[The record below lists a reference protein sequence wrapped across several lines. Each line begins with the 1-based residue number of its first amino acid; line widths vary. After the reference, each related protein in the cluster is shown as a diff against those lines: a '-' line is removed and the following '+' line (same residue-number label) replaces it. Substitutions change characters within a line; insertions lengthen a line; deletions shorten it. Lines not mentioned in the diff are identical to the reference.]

1 VGRQEL
7 RLLLT
12 QEIAMNFKF
21 TPTQRNM
28 LSVAAQ
34 REDRCL
40 EPLPSMDGRTVRTFG
55 SKLIEAGFARELKA
69 RDGQPVWRH
78 DKESDQN
85 YALKLTA
92 SGMKV
97 AAEQANAPE
106 HAPSSRAAG
115 LPQHPRPTSKLAK
128 LIALLSHEC
137 GITIEDISKSM
148 GWLPHTTRATLTG
161 LRKRGIS
168 IIRETPDGVR
178 NSIYRVE
185 NVIELTQA
193 A

>member
-1 VGRQEL
+1 
-7 RLLLT
+7 
-12 QEIAMNFKF
+12 MNFKF

-40 EPLPSMDGRTVRTFG
+40 EPLPPMDSRAARTFG
-55 SKLIEAGFARELKA
+55 SRLIEGGFARELKA
-69 RDGQPVWRH
+69 REGQPVWHH
-78 DKESDQN
+78 DKESDQD
-85 YALKLTA
+85 YTLKLTA
-92 SGMKV
+92 SGMKI

-106 HAPSSRAAG
+106 HAPSSKAAG
-115 LPQHPRPTSKLAK
+115 LLQHPRPTSKLAQ
-128 LIALLSHEC
+128 LIALLSQGG

-168 IIRETPDGVR
+168 IIRETLMEAGTR
-178 NSIYRVE
+178 SIGSRM
-185 NVIELTQA
+185 
-193 A
+193 

>member
-1 VGRQEL
+1 
-7 RLLLT
+7 
-12 QEIAMNFKF
+12 MNFRF

-40 EPLPSMDGRTVRTFG
+40 VPPSNLDGRTARSFG
-55 SKLIEAGFARELKA
+55 SRLIEARFAREFKA
-69 RDGQPVWRH
+69 REAQPVWRH
-78 DKESDQN
+78 DKESDQD

-97 AAEQANAPE
+97 ATEQANVPE
-106 HAPSSRAAG
+106 HTESCRATG
-115 LPQHPRPTSKLAK
+115 LCQHPRPSSKLAQ
-128 LIALLSHEC
+128 LIALLSQGG

-168 IIRETPDGVR
+168 IIRETPDGGR
-178 NSIYRVE
+178 NSIYRIE
-185 NVIELTQA
+185 KINELTQA

>member
-1 VGRQEL
+1 
-7 RLLLT
+7 
-12 QEIAMNFKF
+12 MNFKL

-28 LSVAAQ
+28 LSLAVQ

-40 EPLPSMDGRTVRTFG
+40 EPLPSMDGRTVWTFG
-55 SKLIEAGFARELKA
+55 LKLIEAGFARELKA
-69 RDGQPVWRH
+69 KDGQPIWRH
-78 DKESDQN
+78 DKESVQN

-92 SGMKV
+92 AGMKF

-106 HAPSSRAAG
+106 RAPSSRAVG
-115 LPQHPRPTSKLAK
+115 LLQHPRPTSKLAH
-128 LIALLSHEC
+128 LVALLSHEG

-168 IIRETPDGVR
+168 IIRETPDGGR
-178 NSIYRVE
+178 NSIYR
-185 NVIELTQA
+185 IEKISELSQA

>member
-1 VGRQEL
+1 
-7 RLLLT
+7 
-12 QEIAMNFKF
+12 MNFKL
-21 TPTQRNM
+21 TPTQCNM

-40 EPLPSMDGRTVRTFG
+40 EPAATKTDRTARTVG
-55 SKLIEAGFARELKA
+55 SRLIEAGYARELKA
-69 RDGQPVWRH
+69 RGSQPIWRH
-78 DKESDQN
+78 DKESN
-85 YALKLTA
+85 HGYALKLTA

-97 AAEQANAPE
+97 AKEGANTSEQTS
-106 HAPSSRAAG
+106 SSRAASFH
-115 LPQHPRPTSKLAK
+115 HPRPTSKLAQ
-128 LIALLSHEC
+128 LIMLLSQED

-168 IIRETPDGVR
+168 IVRETPDGGR

-185 NVIELTQA
+185 KLSALTQA
-193 A
+193 V

>member
-1 VGRQEL
+1 
-7 RLLLT
+7 
-12 QEIAMNFKF
+12 MNFKW
-21 TPTQRNM
+21 TPTQRNI

-40 EPLPSMDGRTVRTFG
+40 ESLPTMDGRAARTFG
-55 SKLIEAGFARELKA
+55 SRLIEAGFARELKA

-78 DKESDQN
+78 DKESDQD

-97 AAEQANAPE
+97 ATEQANIPE
-106 HAPSSRAAG
+106 HASSCRAAG
-115 LPQHPRPTSKLAK
+115 LPEHPRPTSKLAQ
-128 LIALLSHEC
+128 LIRLLSHEA

-168 IIRETPDGVR
+168 IIRQTPDGSG
-178 NSIYRVE
+178 NSIYR
-185 NVIELTQA
+185 IEKINELAKA

>member
-1 VGRQEL
+1 
-7 RLLLT
+7 
-12 QEIAMNFKF
+12 MNFKF

-40 EPLPSMDGRTVRTFG
+40 EPTVAMDGRAVRTLG
-55 SKLIEAGFARELKA
+55 ARLIEAGFARELKA

-78 DKESDQN
+78 DKEKDQD

-92 SGMKV
+92 SGMKI
-97 AAEQANAPE
+97 AAEKANAPE
-106 HAPSSRAAG
+106 DAPSSRGAG
-115 LPQHPRPTSKLAK
+115 LPQHPRPTSKLAQ
-128 LIALLSHEC
+128 LITLLSKES

-168 IIRETPDGVR
+168 IVRETPDGSR

-185 NVIELTQA
+185 NVIELTETA
-193 A
+193 

>member
-1 VGRQEL
+1 
-7 RLLLT
+7 
-12 QEIAMNFKF
+12 MNFKL

-40 EPLPSMDGRTVRTFG
+40 EPTTTMNARATRTVG
-55 SKLIEAGFARELKA
+55 SRLIEAGFARELKA

-78 DKESDQN
+78 DKESDQD

-106 HAPSSRAAG
+106 YAPLSRAAG
-115 LPQHPRPTSKLAK
+115 LPQHPRPASKLAQ
-128 LIALLSHEC
+128 LIALLSHES
-137 GITIEDISKSM
+137 GITIEDISKSL

-161 LRKRGIS
+161 LRRRGIS
-168 IIRETPDGVR
+168 IIRNTPDGGR
-178 NSIYRVE
+178 NSIYRIE
-185 NVIELTQA
+185 KISELTQSG
-193 A
+193 

>member
-1 VGRQEL
+1 
-7 RLLLT
+7 
-12 QEIAMNFKF
+12 MNLKF
-21 TPTQRNM
+21 SSTQRNI
-28 LSVAAQ
+28 LTVAAQ

-40 EPLPSMDGRTVRTFG
+40 EPLPTMDGRATRTFG

-78 DKESDQN
+78 DKESDQD

-92 SGMKV
+92 SGMKI
-97 AAEQANAPE
+97 AAEKANAPE
-106 HAPSSRAAG
+106 QGPSPRAAG
-115 LPQHPRPTSKLAK
+115 LPEHPRPTSKLAQ
-128 LIALLSHEC
+128 LIRLLSHEG

-168 IIRETPDGVR
+168 IIRQTPDGGR
-178 NSIYRVE
+178 NSIYRIE
-185 NVIELTQA
+185 KINELTKA

>member
-1 VGRQEL
+1 
-7 RLLLT
+7 
-12 QEIAMNFKF
+12 MNFKF

-34 REDRCL
+34 RKDRCL
-40 EPLPSMDGRTVRTFG
+40 EPLPPMNGSTIRAFG
-55 SKLIEAGFARELKA
+55 ARLIQASFARELKA

-78 DKESDQN
+78 DKESDQG

-92 SGMKV
+92 LGMKV
-97 AAEQANAPE
+97 AAEKANSPE
-106 HAPSSRAAG
+106 QGPSPRAAG
-115 LPQHPRPTSKLAK
+115 LPEHPRPTSKLAQ
-128 LIALLSHEC
+128 LIRLLSHEG

-161 LRKRGIS
+161 LRKRGMS
-168 IIRETPDGVR
+168 IVRETPDGSR
-178 NSIYRVE
+178 NSIYRIE